1 MSELA
6 IQYVP
11 HTEISHLSSEERI
24 KKLLRIVKDD
34 KIAIVQGRLE
44 KQEETDLNKKT
55 MESIDKKFKG
65 IELAV
70 IYPQKDHTPLSQKIR
85 EQLIK
90 WLSGPRDG
98 LTIIGPATVVSEIKQ
113 NPNKIELLIS
123 VGLKKE

>member
-1 MSELA
+1 MSELS

-11 HTEISHLSSEERI
+11 HAEIVHLTSEERI
-24 KKLLRIVKDD
+24 KKLLKIVKDE
-34 KIAIVQGRLE
+34 KIAIVQGRLA
-44 KQEETDLNKKT
+44 KHEETDLIQKT
-55 MESIDKKFKG
+55 MELIDKKFKG

-70 IYPQKDHTPLSQKIR
+70 IYPQRESTPLTQKIR

-90 WLSGPRDG
+90 WLAGPQEG

-123 VGLKKE
+123 VGIKKE

>member
-1 MSELA
+1 MSELS

-11 HTEISHLSSEERI
+11 HSDLAGLSSEDRL
-24 KKLLRIVKDD
+24 KKLLKIVKDD
-34 KIAIVQGRLE
+34 KIAIVQGRLT
-44 KQEETDLNKKT
+44 KSEETELIQKT

-70 IYPQKDHTPLSQKIR
+70 IYPQRENVPLQQKIR

-90 WLSGPRDG
+90 WLRGPTDG